1 MLSSR
6 RILRNYAVFLDVL
19 KFSLQNDDKKKFKRF
34 SLVSTLNQLLKEL
47 EERIDK
53 IFPDSMK
60 SEPHAYENLL
70 ESIFKDELEEY
81 RPCINS
87 SSKKELVIR
96 FEFLMDLTDS
106 SMDMMD
112 GAYSPEVNVIDDEI
126 RRVKIFLQ
134 PLLVAMSNQ
143 DLEN

>member
-1 MLSSR
+1 
-6 RILRNYAVFLDVL
+6 
-19 KFSLQNDDKKKFKRF
+19 
-34 SLVSTLNQLLKEL
+34 
-47 EERIDK
+47 
-53 IFPDSMK
+53 MK
-60 SEPHAYENLL
+60 SEPHAYEVLL
-70 ESIFKDELEEY
+70 ESIFKEELEEY

-87 SSKKELVIR
+87 SSKKELVRR

-112 GAYSPEVNVIDDEI
+112 GAYSPEVDVIDDEI
-126 RRVKIFLQ
+126 RRIKTFLQ